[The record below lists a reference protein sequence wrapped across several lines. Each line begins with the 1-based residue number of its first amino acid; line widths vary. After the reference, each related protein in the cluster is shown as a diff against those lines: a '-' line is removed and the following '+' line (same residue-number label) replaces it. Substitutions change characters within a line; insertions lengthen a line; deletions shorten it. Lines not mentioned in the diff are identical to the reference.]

1 MSRNNILTISLICM
15 AAMLSA
21 QTQLPNADFE
31 QWTST
36 ATGNALPKYWHS
48 FNEADCQ
55 LKGIYAWGCPCM
67 LKNHSNR
74 VAGHSGYGC
83 EIYSAFIGG
92 VALVNG
98 VMTTGQ
104 MRFATPDTKSEAN
117 HNYTDKENSAG
128 HHAAIP
134 FTGRPDSVSFWCKFE
149 MKNPSNVA
157 AAKFHLHGNVAYK
170 DVNTHQANTPQKG
183 KVGNAF
189 CEMRDPN
196 DRKWHQYKYK
206 FTYYNSQNQV
216 VGTASNPSYILVTFS
231 TNKIT
236 KGGSAGDKL
245 VIDDIKMIYNKRL
258 ASVEVDGFPLPGFHP
273 DQCEYEMYADVNTL
287 PVVTATAQSPNAT
300 VIVEQ
305 PCWDNH
311 FTTRITVTHDDGEK
325 VYMVRFMPL
334 PEMAENH

>member
-1 MSRNNILTISLICM
+1 MSRNNILTISLICTAM
-15 AAMLSA
+15 MLSV

-104 MRFATPDTKSEAN
+104 MQFATPDTKSEAN

-128 HHAAIP
+128 HHACHYGHC
-134 FTGRPDSVSFWCKFE
+134 TVSQRYGECRAGHARE
-149 MKNPSNVA
+149 QSHCA
-157 AAKFHLHGNVAYK
+157 HHG
-170 DVNTHQANTPQKG
+170 D
-183 KVGNAF
+183 
-189 CEMRDPN
+189 
-196 DRKWHQYKYK
+196 
-206 FTYYNSQNQV
+206 
-216 VGTASNPSYILVTFS
+216 
-231 TNKIT
+231 
-236 KGGSAGDKL
+236 
-245 VIDDIKMIYNKRL
+245 
-258 ASVEVDGFPLPGFHP
+258 
-273 DQCEYEMYADVNTL
+273 
-287 PVVTATAQSPNAT
+287 
-300 VIVEQ
+300 
-305 PCWDNH
+305 
-311 FTTRITVTHDDGEK
+311 TR
-325 VYMVRFMPL
+325 
-334 PEMAENH
+334 